1 MRLDL
6 LELARSAFFGQPVRQ
21 GSRADL
27 NFLAGLCLP
36 GYGSP
41 LPFFVRL
48 LEYEP
53 LYSFIAPGFAIFPG
67 VPAVSPAALQAN
79 HPANHRFCGLFRV

>member
-6 LELARSAFFGQPVRQ
+6 LELALSAFFEQPVLQ

-36 GYGSP
+36 EYGSP
-41 LPFFVRL
+41 PPFFVRL

-53 LYSFIAPGFAIFPG
+53 LYSFIAPGFAGMAILPS
-67 VPAVSPAALQAN
+67 ASPAAFQAN
-79 HPANHRFCGLFRV
+79 HPANHRFCGLYRV

>member
-79 HPANHRFCGLFRV
+79 HLANHRFCGLFRV